1 MKYVKLIRVVCGL
14 LKKDMSLSKVKIKN
28 KKPLWNEL
36 RHPVPQKVG
45 GPLTTKKGEKGYN
58 RKRMKKGLQ
67 EELKEFESEDV

>member
-1 MKYVKLIRVVCGL
+1 M
-14 LKKDMSLSKVKIKN
+14 SKVKVKK
-28 KKPLWNEL
+28 KKPLWKEL
-36 RHPVPQKVG
+36 RHPVPKKVG